1 MPKEIETKKTKT
13 RGLIE
18 KPKRYQTSDSD
29 DNPFIKKRKNKVQN
43 ILADMTNFES
53 KMNGSILEKSTIDDM
68 SKNDE
73 GSTEEE
79 GEEEEGEEEEER
91 DEVV

>member
-1 MPKEIETKKTKT
+1 MHLTLILYLKNLQVKMPKEIETKKTKI

-43 ILADMTNFES
+43 IL
-53 KMNGSILEKSTIDDM
+53 
-68 SKNDE
+68 
-73 GSTEEE
+73 
-79 GEEEEGEEEEER
+79 
-91 DEVV
+91 